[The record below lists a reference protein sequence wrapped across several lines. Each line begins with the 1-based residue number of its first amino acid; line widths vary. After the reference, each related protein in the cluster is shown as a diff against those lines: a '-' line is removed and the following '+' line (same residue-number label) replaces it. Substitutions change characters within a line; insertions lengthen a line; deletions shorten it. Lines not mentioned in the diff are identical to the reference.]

1 MPLAVD
7 QGASEPEP
15 GTAILQ
21 QKADLR
27 SVLSRRWECVPEIRR
42 HRAWPIYLFSTG
54 RAGGG
59 SLTVES
65 VPDAGS
71 TFAFTC
77 KLEIVAE
84 PREQVAGPAT
94 DVVVQPLGILL
105 ADDNP

>member
-1 MPLAVD
+1 
-7 QGASEPEP
+7 
-15 GTAILQ
+15 
-21 QKADLR
+21 
-27 SVLSRRWECVPEIRR
+27 
-42 HRAWPIYLFSTG
+42 
-54 RAGGG
+54 
-59 SLTVES
+59 VES